1 MVELTARS
9 YNTHATVEKSQKCIH
24 KVHCSYDPK
33 TRNYTKS
40 YPQKDRYSEED
51 KQMPQGKENMHTCYM
66 HKEHTVC
73 MHVCIDRHRY
83 MDTTDGSS
91 G

>member
-1 MVELTARS
+1 MPLLRNHRNAFTRCTVHKTPKPETTLS
-9 YNTHATVEKSQKCIH
+9 PTHR
-24 KVHCSYDPK
+24 K
-33 TRNYTKS
+33 T
-40 YPQKDRYSEED
+40 DSEED

-83 MDTTDGSS
+83 MDTTDRSS

>member
-1 MVELTARS
+1 MPLLRNHRNAFTR
-9 YNTHATVEKSQKCIH
+9 CIVH
-24 KVHCSYDPK
+24 KTPK

-40 YPQKDRYSEED
+40 HPQKDRYSEED
-51 KQMPQGKENMHTCYM
+51 NQMPQGKENMHTRYM

-83 MDTTDGSS
+83 MNTTDRSS